1 MYSLSL
7 NLITIFLLRLLTQ
20 QITMNILPW
29 ITYKYKVAGG
39 AIKELL
45 FSNKPSM
52 LSRPELEFLLE
63 PYDTNR
69 IFIDDMMDAVIQFGY
84 MSLFVTAFP
93 AAAAVALVSNII
105 SIKGKAWKLLNV
117 HQRPA
122 PVAAE
127 DIGQFQSLLLFT
139 AICAVITNAALTVFT
154 MNVLD
159 SFSDSFRFW
168 IFIGFQ
174 WICFSAQAII
184 MEAIPDEP
192 EEIVFHKRRAVH
204 LESKIIDRVEDDVI
218 EQYSAER
225 MSLQVQEYPTSKG
238 GFFKD
243 TENASNSGR
252 GFSSSGV
259 GQQQSPMMVE
269 KNDYESHEKETNP
282 HNNNHKE
289 RPISIDRAVDFIPH
303 QSELSVTD
311 DDLTA
316 SSPIHNHEE

>member
-1 MYSLSL
+1 
-7 NLITIFLLRLLTQ
+7 
-20 QITMNILPW
+20 MNILPW

-159 SFSDSFRFW
+159 NFSDSFRFW

-225 MSLQVQEYPTSKG
+225 LSLQVQEYPTSKG

-243 TENASNSGR
+243 AENALNKGH
-252 GFSSSGV
+252 
-259 GQQQSPMMVE
+259 QQAPMMVQ
-269 KNDYESHEKETNP
+269 KNNSESDESDR
-282 HNNNHKE
+282 NNSYYQE
-289 RPISIDRAVDFIPH
+289 RPISIDRAVEDFIPH

-311 DDLTA
+311 NDMTA
-316 SSPIHNHEE
+316 SPIHNHEE